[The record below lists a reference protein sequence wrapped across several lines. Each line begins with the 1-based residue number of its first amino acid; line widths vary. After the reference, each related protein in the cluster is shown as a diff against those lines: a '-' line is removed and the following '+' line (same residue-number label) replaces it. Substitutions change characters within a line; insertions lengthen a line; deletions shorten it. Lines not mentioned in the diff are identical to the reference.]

1 MTEVLSDFIR
11 ALRSADV
18 RVSTS
23 ESIDAGRVLDLVG
36 FGDRP
41 TLRDGLSQVL
51 AKSEDE
57 KEAFRDTFDRFFAFD
72 QFKSK
77 APGDPQNSEDGE
89 GEDDESEQSADGQG
103 GEQQGSAGGQPQ
115 SGGGK
120 REGEPSGGEH
130 AEGDEQGEGGAEFPD
145 LVEMLESGDQAALQ
159 MALADAAR
167 VAQLN
172 RIRLFT
178 QRGMYVRRM
187 MEVMGLNGL
196 QDEIERREDNGEQ
209 ARADNLREL
218 RDQLRADVRDY
229 VEKQL
234 EIFTAN
240 AGRQLREEVLSQVRL
255 GNVDAR
261 DMKIM
266 RGLVAK
272 MAKRLVALHSRRKK
286 VDKRGHLDVRRT
298 IRANVEFDGLMFHT
312 IWKQKK
318 IDRPK
323 VMAICDVSGSVAQV
337 SRFLLMFLYSIQEV
351 LPRVRS
357 FAFSGELG
365 ETTDMFGQTKK
376 IEEAIAKAL
385 RDHGGGST
393 DYGQAFVDFERLAM
407 DDIDH
412 RTTVLILGDARSNYS
427 NPRGDILKKIHSR
440 ARRVIWLNP
449 EGKSMWNSGDSEMKR
464 LQPYCDTAV
473 TCSSLK
479 DLERVVS
486 ELLRHA
492 S

>member
-1 MTEVLSDFIR
+1 MTEVLGDFIR
-11 ALRSADV
+11 ALRAADV

-23 ESIDAGRVLDLVG
+23 ESIDAGNVLDLVG
-36 FGDRP
+36 FADRMM
-41 TLRDGLSQVL
+41 LRDGLGQVL
-51 AKSEDE
+51 AKSEYE

-77 APGDPQNSEDGE
+77 GKGEASEGEDGE
-89 GEDDESEQSADGQG
+89 ESGEQSQQEGGEGEGSQPGQPGGSPGQG
-103 GEQQGSAGGQPQ
+103 GGERQ
-115 SGGGK
+115 
-120 REGEPSGGEH
+120 REGEPESG
-130 AEGDEQGEGGAEFPD
+130 EGDGAPMAHD

-159 MALADAAR
+159 MALAEAAR
-167 VAQLN
+167 QAQLN

-187 MEVMGLNGL
+187 MEIMGLDGL
-196 QDEIERREDNGEQ
+196 QNEIERREDNGEQ
-209 ARADNLREL
+209 GRADDLRAL
-218 RDQLRADVRDY
+218 RDQLRGDVRDY

-234 EIFTAN
+234 DIFTAN

-255 GNVDAR
+255 SNVDMS

-266 RGLVAK
+266 RALVAK

-286 VDKRGHLDVRRT
+286 VDRRGQLDVRKT

-337 SRFLLMFLYSIQEV
+337 ARFLLMFLYSVQEV

-357 FAFSGELG
+357 FAFSGQLG
-365 ETTDMFGQTKK
+365 ETTEMFDKTSK
-376 IEEAIAKAL
+376 IEDAITNAL
-385 RDHGGGST
+385 REHGGGST
-393 DYGQAFVDFERLAM
+393 DYGQAFVDFERLAL
-407 DDIDH
+407 DDVDH
-412 RTTVLILGDARSNYS
+412 RTTVLILGDGRSNYS
-427 NPRGDILKKIHSR
+427 DPRGDILKKIHAR

-473 TCSSLK
+473 TCASLK

-486 ELLRHA
+486 EVLRHA
-492 S
+492 Q

>member
-1 MTEVLSDFIR
+1 MTEVLGDFIR
-11 ALRSADV
+11 ALRAADV

-23 ESIDAGRVLDLVG
+23 ESIDAGNVLDLVG
-36 FGDRP
+36 FGDRAV
-41 TLRDGLSQVL
+41 LRDGLSQVL
-51 AKSEDE
+51 AKSEYE

-77 APGDPQNSEDGE
+77 APGEAP
-89 GEDDESEQSADGQG
+89 DESEEDGDGKQEADADPQS
-103 GEQQGSAGGQPQ
+103 GEQQGQ
-115 SGGGK
+115 SGGAPGQGGGGESEA
-120 REGEPSGGEH
+120 RGEGEPGGE
-130 AEGDEQGEGGAEFPD
+130 GAMPRD

-159 MALADAAR
+159 MALAEAAR
-167 VAQLN
+167 EAQLN

-187 MEVMGLNGL
+187 MEIMGLDGL
-196 QDEIERREDNGEQ
+196 QDEVERREARGEQ
-209 ARADNLREL
+209 ARADRLREL

-255 GNVDAR
+255 GNIDQS
-261 DMKIM
+261 DMRIM
-266 RGLVAK
+266 RVLVAK

-286 VDKRGHLDVRRT
+286 VDRRGQLDVRRT

-318 IDRPK
+318 VDRPK
-323 VMAICDVSGSVAQV
+323 VMALCDVSGSVAQV
-337 SRFLLMFLYSIQEV
+337 ARFLLMFLYSVQEV

-357 FAFSGELG
+357 FAFSGQLG
-365 ETTDMFGQTKK
+365 ETTQMFETTRK
-376 IEEAIAKAL
+376 IEDAITNAL
-385 RDHGGGST
+385 REHGGGST
-393 DYGQAFVDFERLAM
+393 DYGQAFVDFERLAL
-407 DDIDH
+407 DDVDH

-427 NPRGDILKKIHSR
+427 DPRGDILKKIHAR

-464 LQPYCDTAV
+464 LQPYCDTAK
-473 TCSSLK
+473 TCASLK

-492 S
+492 T

>member
-1 MTEVLSDFIR
+1 MTEVLGDFIR
-11 ALRSADV
+11 ALRAADV

-23 ESIDAGRVLDLVG
+23 ESIDAGNVVDLVG
-36 FGDRP
+36 FGDRGV
-41 TLRDGLSQVL
+41 LRDGLSQVL
-51 AKSEDE
+51 AKSEYE
-57 KEAFRDTFDRFFAFD
+57 KEAFRETFDRFFAFD
-72 QFKSK
+72 QFKSR
-77 APGDPQNSEDGE
+77 APGEAGEEEEPGE
-89 GEDDESEQSADGQG
+89 GDEGENATRQG
-103 GEQQGSAGGQPQ
+103 Q
-115 SGGGK
+115 SGGMPGPGPGGGGT
-120 REGEPSGGEH
+120 EGEPT
-130 AEGDEQGEGGAEFPD
+130 GDAPSAQD
-145 LVEMLESGDQAALQ
+145 LIQMLEGGDQAALQ
-159 MALADAAR
+159 MALAEAAR
-167 VAQLN
+167 QVQLN

-187 MEVMGLNGL
+187 MEIMGLNEL
-196 QDEIERREDNGEQ
+196 QDEIERREDRGEQ
-209 ARADNLREL
+209 ARAENLRAL

-240 AGRQLREEVLSQVRL
+240 SGRQLREEVLSQVRL
-255 GNVDAR
+255 GNIDGR

-266 RGLVAK
+266 RVLVAR

-286 VDKRGHLDVRRT
+286 VDKRGQIDVRRT

-337 SRFLLMFLYSIQEV
+337 ARFLLMFLYSIQEV

-357 FAFSGELG
+357 FAFSGQLG
-365 ETTDMFGQTKK
+365 ETTQMFETTRK
-376 IEEAIAKAL
+376 IEDAIVGAL
-385 RDHGGGST
+385 REHGGGST
-393 DYGQAFVDFERLAM
+393 DYGQAFVDFERLAL
-407 DDIDH
+407 DDVDH

-427 NPRGDILKKIHSR
+427 NPRGDILKKIHAR

-449 EGKSMWNSGDSEMKR
+449 EPQSLWNSGDSEMRR
-464 LQPYCDTAV
+464 LQPYCDSAK
-473 TCSSLK
+473 TCASLK

-492 S
+492 N

>member
-1 MTEVLSDFIR
+1 MTEVLGDFIR
-11 ALRSADV
+11 ALRAADV

-23 ESIDAGRVLDLVG
+23 ESIDAGNVLDLVG
-36 FGDRP
+36 YGDRV

-51 AKSEDE
+51 AKSEYE

-72 QFKSK
+72 QFKAR
-77 APGDPQNSEDGE
+77 APGEASDDDQSEDASDADGE
-89 GEDDESEQSADGQG
+89 SDGENESGQQGQPGGMSGQG
-103 GEQQGSAGGQPQ
+103 GGGEH
-115 SGGGK
+115 K
-120 REGEPSGGEH
+120 GEPSG
-130 AEGDEQGEGGAEFPD
+130 EGGEPQSLD

-167 VAQLN
+167 EAQLN

-187 MEVMGLNGL
+187 MEFMGLDAL
-196 QDEIERREDNGEQ
+196 HDEIERREDQGEQ
-209 ARADNLREL
+209 GRADKLREL
-218 RDQLRADVRDY
+218 RDQLRGDVRDY

-240 AGRQLREEVLSQVRL
+240 SGRQLREEVLSQVRL
-255 GNVDAR
+255 GNIDVR
-261 DMKIM
+261 DMKIL
-266 RGLVAK
+266 RVLVAK
-272 MAKRLVALHSRRKK
+272 MAKRLVALYSRRKK
-286 VDKRGHLDVRRT
+286 VDRRGQLDVRRT

-318 IDRPK
+318 VDRPK

-337 SRFLLMFLYSIQEV
+337 ARFLLMFLYSVQEV

-357 FAFSGELG
+357 FAFSGQLG
-365 ETTDMFGQTKK
+365 EVTQLFETSRT
-376 IEEAIAKAL
+376 IEEAISGAL
-385 RDHGGGST
+385 REHGNGST
-393 DYGQAFVDFERLAM
+393 DYGQAFVDFERLAL

-412 RTTVLILGDARSNYS
+412 RTTVLILGDGRSNYS
-427 NPRGDILKKIHSR
+427 DPRGDILKKIHAR

-449 EGKSMWNSGDSEMKR
+449 EGKSSWNSGDSEMKR

-473 TCSSLK
+473 TCASLK

>member
-1 MTEVLSDFIR
+1 MTEVLGDFIR
-11 ALRSADV
+11 ALRAADV

-23 ESIDAGRVLDLVG
+23 ESIDAGNVVELVG
-36 FGDRP
+36 LDDRGR
-41 TLRDGLSQVL
+41 LRDGLSQVL

-72 QFKSK
+72 QFKSRGQGE
-77 APGDPQNSEDGE
+77 PGETDEAG
-89 GEDDESEQSADGQG
+89 ESEREAGDRENASQG
-103 GEQQGSAGGQPQ
+103 Q
-115 SGGGK
+115 SGGMPGPGGGGM
-120 REGEPSGGEH
+120 EGEPSGDMPSPE
-130 AEGDEQGEGGAEFPD
+130 D
-145 LVEMLESGDQAALQ
+145 LVQMLEGGDQAALQ
-159 MALADAAR
+159 MALAEAAR
-167 VAQLN
+167 QAQLN

-187 MEVMGLNGL
+187 MEIMGLNGL
-196 QDEIERREDNGEQ
+196 QDEIERREDRGEQ
-209 ARADNLREL
+209 GRADALRGL

-240 AGRQLREEVLSQVRL
+240 SGRQLREEVLSQVRL
-255 GNVDAR
+255 GNIDRR

-266 RGLVAK
+266 HGLVAR
-272 MAKRLVALHSRRKK
+272 MAKRLVALHSRRRK
-286 VDKRGHLDVRRT
+286 VDKRGQLDVRRT
-298 IRANVEFDGLMFHT
+298 LRANVEFDGLMFHT
-312 IWKQKK
+312 IWKQQK

-337 SRFLLMFLYSIQEV
+337 ARFLLMFLYSVQEV

-357 FAFSGELG
+357 FAFSGQLG
-365 ETTDMFGQTKK
+365 ETTQMFEATRK
-376 IEEAIAKAL
+376 IEEAIANAL
-385 RDHGGGST
+385 REHGGGST
-393 DYGQAFVDFERLAM
+393 DYGQAFVDFERLAL
-407 DDIDH
+407 DDVDH
-412 RTTVLILGDARSNYS
+412 RTTVLILGDARSNYG
-427 NPRGDILKKIHSR
+427 NPRGDILKKIHAR

-449 EGKSMWNSGDSEMKR
+449 EPQSMWNSGDSEMKR
-464 LQPYCDTAV
+464 LQPYCDNAK
-473 TCSSLK
+473 TCASLK

>member
-1 MTEVLSDFIR
+1 MTEVLGDFIR
-11 ALRSADV
+11 ALRAADV

-23 ESIDAGRVLDLVG
+23 ESIDAGNVVDLVG
-36 FGDRP
+36 LDDR
-41 TLRDGLSQVL
+41 TRLRDGLSQVL
-51 AKSEDE
+51 AKSEYE

-72 QFKSK
+72 QFKSRS
-77 APGDPQNSEDGE
+77 AGEASEEEQGE
-89 GEDDESEQSADGQG
+89 GDESEGGNPSQG
-103 GEQQGSAGGQPQ
+103 Q
-115 SGGGK
+115 SGGMPGPGGGGM
-120 REGEPSGGEH
+120 EGEPSGDMPS
-130 AEGDEQGEGGAEFPD
+130 AED
-145 LVEMLESGDQAALQ
+145 LVAMLESGDQAALQ
-159 MALADAAR
+159 MALAEAAR
-167 VAQLN
+167 EAQLN

-187 MEVMGLNGL
+187 MEIMGLNGL
-196 QDEIERREDNGEQ
+196 QDEIERREDSGEQ
-209 ARADNLREL
+209 GPADALRGL

-240 AGRQLREEVLSQVRL
+240 SGRQLREEVLSQVRL
-255 GNVDAR
+255 GNIDMR

-286 VDKRGHLDVRRT
+286 VDKRGQLDVRRT
-298 IRANVEFDGLMFHT
+298 IRANVEYDGLLFHT
-312 IWKQKK
+312 IWKQEK

-337 SRFLLMFLYSIQEV
+337 ARFLLMFLYSIQEV

-365 ETTDMFGQTKK
+365 EVTQAFETTRK
-376 IEEAIAKAL
+376 IEDAITGAL
-385 RDHGGGST
+385 REHGGGST
-393 DYGQAFVDFERLAM
+393 DYGQAFVDFERLAL
-407 DDIDH
+407 DDVDH
-412 RTTVLILGDARSNYS
+412 RTTVLILGDARSNYG
-427 NPRGDILKKIHSR
+427 NPRGDILKKIHAR

-449 EGKSMWNSGDSEMKR
+449 EPQSMWNSGDSEMKR
-464 LQPYCDTAV
+464 LQPYCDSAK
-473 TCSSLK
+473 TCASLK

>member
-1 MTEVLSDFIR
+1 MTEVLGDFIR
-11 ALRSADV
+11 ALRAADV

-23 ESIDAGRVLDLVG
+23 ESIDAGNVLDLVG
-36 FGDRP
+36 FDDRT
-41 TLRDGLSQVL
+41 TLRDGLGQVL
-51 AKSEDE
+51 AKSAYE
-57 KEAFRDTFDRFFAFD
+57 KEAFGETFDRFFAFD
-72 QFKSK
+72 QFKSA
-77 APGDPQNSEDGE
+77 APSDASDQQE
-89 GEDDESEQSADGQG
+89 GEAQQTSTDNAEQSGSENESQSENQNQSGGMPGQG
-103 GEQQGSAGGQPQ
+103 GGGQE
-115 SGGGK
+115 GK
-120 REGEPSGGEH
+120 P
-130 AEGDEQGEGGAEFPD
+130 AGEGGEPND

-167 VAQLN
+167 QVQLN
-172 RIRLFT
+172 KIRLFT

-187 MEVMGLNGL
+187 MEVMGLDGL
-196 QDEIERREDNGEQ
+196 QDEVERREAGGEQ
-209 ARADNLREL
+209 GRADSLRVL
-218 RDQLRADVRDY
+218 RDQLRGDVRDY

-255 GNVDAR
+255 GNIDR
-261 DMKIM
+261 SDMRIM

-286 VDKRGHLDVRRT
+286 VDKRGQLDVRRT
-298 IRANVEFDGLMFHT
+298 IRANIEFDGLMFHT

-318 IDRPK
+318 VDRPK

-337 SRFLLMFLYSIQEV
+337 SRFLLMFLYSMQEV

-357 FAFSGELG
+357 FAFSGQLG
-365 ETTDMFGQTKK
+365 ETTEMFQQTKK
-376 IEEAIAKAL
+376 IEEAIALAL
-385 RDHGGGST
+385 HEHGSGST

-407 DDIDH
+407 DDVDH

-427 NPRGDILKKIHSR
+427 DPRGDILKKIHAR

-464 LQPYCDTAV
+464 LQPYCDSAK
-473 TCSSLK
+473 TCASLK

>member
-1 MTEVLSDFIR
+1 MTEVLGDFIR
-11 ALRSADV
+11 ALRAADV

-23 ESIDAGRVLDLVG
+23 ESIDAGAVLDLVG
-36 FGDRP
+36 FDNRQA
-41 TLRDGLSQVL
+41 LRDGLSQVL
-51 AKSEDE
+51 AKSEYE
-57 KEAFRDTFDRFFAFD
+57 KEAFLDTFDRFFAFD
-72 QFKSK
+72 QFKAR
-77 APGDPQNSEDGE
+77 APGERSGDQAD
-89 GEDDESEQSADGQG
+89 EDDESSEGEGDQDGAP
-103 GEQQGSAGGQPQ
+103 QQGS
-115 SGGGK
+115 SGGMPGPGGGGN
-120 REGEPSGGEH
+120 EGEPSGE
-130 AEGDEQGEGGAEFPD
+130 APSVQD
-145 LVEMLESGDQAALQ
+145 LVAILESGDQAALQ
-159 MALADAAR
+159 MALAEAAR
-167 VAQLN
+167 EAQLN

-187 MEVMGLNGL
+187 MEVMGLDGL
-196 QDEIERREDNGEQ
+196 QDEIERREDSGQ
-209 ARADNLREL
+209 QTSADDLREL
-218 RDQLRADVRDY
+218 RDQLRGDVRDY

-240 AGRQLREEVLSQVRL
+240 SGRQLREEVLSQVRL
-255 GNVDAR
+255 GNVDMR
-261 DMKIM
+261 DMKVM

-286 VDKRGHLDVRRT
+286 VDKRGQLDVRRT
-298 IRANVEFDGLMFHT
+298 IRANIEFDGLMFHT

-318 IDRPK
+318 VDRPK

-337 SRFLLMFLYSIQEV
+337 ARFLLMFLYSVQEV

-357 FAFSGELG
+357 FAFSGHLG
-365 ETTDMFGQTKK
+365 EVTELFDTTRK
-376 IEEAIAKAL
+376 IEDAIAYAL

-427 NPRGDILKKIHSR
+427 DPRGDLLKKIHAR

-449 EGKSMWNSGDSEMKR
+449 EAKSMWNSGDSEMKR
-464 LQPYCDTAV
+464 LQPYCDKAV

-492 S
+492 N